1 MGLRREMGS
10 FYGWM
15 VRSIK
20 ESSLQGLFQGM
31 GFINGMMGECMR
43 ENGRRIKWMEGLS
56 VFVEPGWPGLPIHS
70 S

>member
-43 ENGRRIKWMEGLS
+43 ENGRRIKWMEGEC
-56 VFVEPGWPGLPIHS
+56 FRGLMEGNTRES
-70 S
+70 M

>member
-43 ENGRRIKWMEGLS
+43 ENGRRIKWMEG
-56 VFVEPGWPGLPIHS
+56 I
-70 S
+70 